1 MTSQSHL
8 TAAEASAKAA
18 FRAQGGV
25 LSTSQALEAGI
36 HRRTLYKLR
45 DEGVLERLSYGLYR
59 LADLPPL
66 TEPDLVTVARR
77 VPHGVLC
84 LISALAFHDLTT
96 EIPHQIELA
105 LEQGRERPRITELP
119 LKIVWFSGSAYSE
132 GIETHE
138 LDGASLKVYSAE
150 KTLADLFKYRHK
162 LGIDVALEG
171 LRLYK
176 QRRRVNVAAL
186 LNYARIDRVE
196 RVMTPYLE
204 AVLA

>member
-1 MTSQSHL
+1 MTL
-8 TAAEASAKAA
+8 
-18 FRAQGGV
+18 
-25 LSTSQALEAGI
+25 
-36 HRRTLYKLR
+36 
-45 DEGVLERLSYGLYR
+45 
-59 LADLPPL
+59 
-66 TEPDLVTVARR
+66 ARR

-84 LISALAFHDLTT
+84 LISALAFHELTT

-105 LEQGRERPRITELP
+105 LERGRERPRIAELP

-132 GIETHE
+132 GIERHE

-176 QRRRVNVAAL
+176 QRRQVNVAAL
-186 LNYARIDRVE
+186 LKYARIDRVE

-204 AVLA
+204 AVLT

>member
-1 MTSQSHL
+1 MTSEPHP

-18 FRAQGGV
+18 FRARGGI
-25 LSTSQALEAGI
+25 LSTSQALGAGI

-66 TEPDLVTVARR
+66 DQPDLVTVARR

-84 LISALAFHDLTT
+84 LISALAFHELTT

-105 LEQGRERPRITELP
+105 LEGGRERPRIAELP
-119 LKIVWFSGSAYSE
+119 LKIVWFSGSAYHE

-171 LRLYK
+171 LKLYK
-176 QRRRVNVAAL
+176 QRRQVNVAAL
-186 LNYARIDRVE
+186 LKYARIDRVE

-204 AVLA
+204 AVLT